1 MNYIS
6 KLLFKVFKPSPFNEK
21 EVMFHTSEA
30 ALKALNNLLET
41 GDISEDTKV
50 AIALVIDFVKNS
62 LISKANV
69 YYE

>member
-1 MNYIS
+1 
-6 KLLFKVFKPSPFNEK
+6 
-21 EVMFHTSEA
+21 MFHTSEA

-50 AIALVIDFVKNS
+50 AIALVIDFVKKS
-62 LISKANV
+62 LQSKANV